1 MHILCHISA
10 ALSKLKVEMH
20 CPSMLIRIK
29 QSSVVVLSL
38 FLKEVLIRFI
48 AEKERSHSAVLTGMI
63 AATTN

>member
-1 MHILCHISA
+1 
-10 ALSKLKVEMH
+10 
-20 CPSMLIRIK
+20 MLIRIK